1 MVKAKNMKYKI
12 LVVDDEKDIVDI
24 LKYNLVKE
32 NEFDV
37 LTASNGKDAIEI
49 VESEK
54 PDLIL
59 LDIMMPEINGFD
71 VCKRLKTSHST
82 MNIPIIFL
90 TSYYND
96 KILNQAMEAEP
107 YAYLIKPCKNEELK
121 VAINTAL
128 HKHQF
133 FFKNKNLINSQNNK
147 YIQIEQNIKFD
158 LINTELYVDE
168 KIVKLTKTEKKLFE
182 ILTSQAGKIV
192 SFDTIFNFIW
202 REDVYDLS
210 KLRSLIY
217 RLKNKLKFNPFE
229 NLYEEG
235 YKIKIVKIDENS

>member
-90 TSYYND
+90 TAKDNEIDEIIGLELGADDYIVKPISPRKVLARVKSVIRRTQAETEQFTD
-96 KILNQAMEAEP
+96 KVEYIKFKNLEIDTISHTVKIDDEEIFFPKKEFKLLHYLLVNRGKVLSREVLLNQ
-107 YAYLIKPCKNEELK
+107 
-121 VAINTAL
+121 
-128 HKHQF
+128 
-133 FFKNKNLINSQNNK
+133 
-147 YIQIEQNIKFD
+147 
-158 LINTELYVDE
+158 
-168 KIVKLTKTEKKLFE
+168 
-182 ILTSQAGKIV
+182 
-192 SFDTIFNFIW
+192 IW
-202 REDVYDLS
+202 G
-210 KLRSLIY
+210 
-217 RLKNKLKFNPFE
+217 E
-229 NLYEEG
+229 NLYVVDRTVDVHIAKVREKLGDYSHYIETIKGLG
-235 YKIKIVKIDENS
+235 YRFNNQ